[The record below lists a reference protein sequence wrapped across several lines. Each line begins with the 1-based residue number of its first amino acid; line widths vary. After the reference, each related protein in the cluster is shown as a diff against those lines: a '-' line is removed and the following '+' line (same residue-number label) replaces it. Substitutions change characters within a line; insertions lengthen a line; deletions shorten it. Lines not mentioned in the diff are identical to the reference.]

1 MARILNNC
9 YKRVNKKLALQVP
22 QRGTSKYRYSLEIL
36 MVKTLVNLFRN
47 AIVAKKDV
55 NKKDDN
61 HQL

>member
-1 MARILNNC
+1 MAPILNNC
-9 YKRVNKKLALQVP
+9 YKCVNKKLALQVP
-22 QRGTSKYRYSLEIL
+22 QRGTSIYLYSLEIL

-55 NKKDDN
+55 NNKDDN